1 MARLHD
7 REVSIKA
14 PSRFLQALFRWCDGN
29 RTLSEVAV
37 LADTKWPSSRFN
49 EFVRAMLE
57 CGVLT
62 DARFAVMDM
71 LADVQRHRDRL
82 AELHVPGAE
91 SASPSAACLPQASEL
106 DIRLG
111 PPRTGA
117 LAALATVL
125 QELDAASCAMATPH
139 AHAQPLHAAVV
150 LREAVDGIDPG
161 VFHVI
166 FCGDYILLRPAAALD
181 AGLLLGA
188 TASPYE
194 VSCSMGALVVFAG
207 GRLSAE
213 QPLCPAC
220 PADRALVV
228 AGAALERMRARA
240 DMLALPWQ
248 STLVRDAD
256 SMRTLCAVDRG
267 VLADAI
273 LFGKSCSPS
282 SEHIPP
288 ARRGIDLWW
297 IGSGTDLLGY
307 HIAEAAVHS
316 KDKREPGWGRSTD
329 AQLACA
335 KAVSE
340 AVERYAFS
348 HPPEDLLRVA
358 GHKLARKLEPTAI
371 VRYSQA
377 QYRQRRGTLAP
388 YDDDIERLWVA
399 GKDWDT
405 SDELWIPADCV
416 YSGADLPVADRS
428 SILMRQTSSGC
439 ASDTFLATAL
449 ERAGLEVVERDAFAR
464 HWLAQQPGVSL
475 AAASVPASLA
485 SRIDAIKDRGLE
497 IDLCVLQGNLG
508 PVVLVMLTSMRQ
520 GFCAAATAC
529 GDSALHSVERALA
542 EAEVA
547 ALGRS
552 VHTHVERLAARSVRR
567 PIDHANL
574 YGQRRY
580 HRRAHAISRGTRMM
594 DFEALEKS
602 WPASLFERLGQ
613 ASGAALSPSFSSSA
627 SSLSARAA
635 WVDMTRDD
643 APLSLDG
650 QPIRTVR
657 VLIPGAIPI
666 GFGYDALP
674 RGMGTACARGGSFP
688 HPLS

>member
-1 MARLHD
+1 VVRLRD

-14 PSRFLQALFRWCDGN
+14 PARFLQALFRWCDGH
-29 RTLSEVAV
+29 RSLSEIAV
-37 LADTKWPSSRFN
+37 LADAKLTGSRFN

-62 DARFAVMDM
+62 DERFAVIDM
-71 LADVQRHRDRL
+71 LADVQRHREQL
-82 AELHVPGAE
+82 AEPHVPGAQL
-91 SASPSAACLPQASEL
+91 APPSTACLPQENEL

-111 PPRTGA
+111 PPRTG
-117 LAALATVL
+117 VL
-125 QELDAASCAMATPH
+125 EVLGAVLRELDAASRAMATPH

-150 LREAVDGIDPG
+150 LREAVDDIAPG
-161 VFHVI
+161 AFHVI
-166 FCGDYILLRPAAALD
+166 FCDDNVLLRPAAALD
-181 AGLLLGA
+181 MGLLLGA
-188 TASPYE
+188 TASPYQI
-194 VSCSMGALVVFAG
+194 SCSMGAVVVFAG

-213 QPLCPAC
+213 PPLC

-228 AGAALERMRARA
+228 AGAAIERMRARA
-240 DMLALPWQ
+240 GMLELTWQ
-248 STLVRDAD
+248 SALVRDAD

-273 LFGKSCSPS
+273 LFGKSRS
-282 SEHIPP
+282 SSGERIPA
-288 ARRGIDLWW
+288 ARCGIDLRW
-297 IGSGTDLLGY
+297 IGTGADLLGY
-307 HIAEAAVHS
+307 HIAEAVVHS
-316 KDKREPGWGRSTD
+316 NDRREPGWGRSTD

-348 HPPEDLLRVA
+348 HPPQDLLRAA
-358 GHKLARKLEPTAI
+358 GRQLACKLNPTAI
-371 VRYSQA
+371 VRYSQD
-377 QYRQRRGTLAP
+377 QYRQKRGTLAP

-399 GKDWDT
+399 GKDWHT
-405 SDELWIPADCV
+405 GDELWIPADCV
-416 YSGADLPVADRS
+416 YSGADLPLVDRPFM
-428 SILMRQTSSGC
+428 LMRQTSSGC
-439 ASDTFLATAL
+439 ASDTSLATAL
-449 ERAGLEVVERDAFAR
+449 ERAGLEVVERDALAR
-464 HWLAQQPGVSL
+464 HWLAQQAGVSL
-475 AAASVPASLA
+475 APGSVPASLA
-485 SRIDAIKDRGLE
+485 SRIDAIKDRALE
-497 IDLCVLQGNLG
+497 IDLCVLQGDLG
-508 PVVLVMLTSMRQ
+508 PVVLVLLTSVPQ
-520 GFCAAATAC
+520 GFCVAATAC

-552 VHTHVERLAARSVRR
+552 AHMQVERLAARSVRR
-567 PIDHANL
+567 PLDHANL

-580 HRRAHAISRGTRMM
+580 HRRAHVISRGTRTM
-594 DFEALEKS
+594 DLEVLERN
-602 WPASLFERLGQ
+602 WPASLAERLGRV
-613 ASGAALSPSFSSSA
+613 SGAALSPSL
-627 SSLSARAA
+627 SSLAASPSGRAA

-674 RGMGTACARGGSFP
+674 RGMGAACARGGSFP